1 MTEPDRWNSR
11 ESGEYPRVFT
21 PPVTESASLLVV
33 AVLSA
38 AVVLAVVLL
47 AGGAP

>member
-1 MTEPDRWNSR
+1 MSAPSPWNSR
-11 ESGEYPRVFT
+11 QSGEYPRAFT
-21 PPVTESASLLVV
+21 PPVTERATLLVV